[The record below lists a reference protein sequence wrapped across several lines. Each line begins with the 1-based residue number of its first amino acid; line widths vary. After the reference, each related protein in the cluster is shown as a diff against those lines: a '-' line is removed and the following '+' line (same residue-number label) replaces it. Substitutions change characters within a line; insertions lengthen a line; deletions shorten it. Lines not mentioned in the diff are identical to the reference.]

1 MGASNGG
8 QPCMG
13 KATETEV
20 CHAEDCLVNCV
31 WGAYGDWTSCS
42 KTCGGG
48 EKSRTRNVAIP
59 ASNGGQSCG
68 GNDTETVACKT
79 EGCPVNCVWGT
90 YGAWTSCSQTCGEG
104 TKSRSR
110 KVSTPASNGG
120 QPCKGKDTET
130 NDCNVSLYPPCPGI
144 LLELRNNYQNSAL

>member
-1 MGASNGG
+1 MATPASNGG
-8 QPCMG
+8 RSCKG
-13 KATETEV
+13 KATETVV
-20 CHAEDCLVNCV
+20 CH
-31 WGAYGDWTSCS
+31 
-42 KTCGGG
+42 
-48 EKSRTRNVAIP
+48 
-59 ASNGGQSCG
+59 
-68 GNDTETVACKT
+68 T
-79 EGCPVNCVWGT
+79 EGCPPVNCVWGT